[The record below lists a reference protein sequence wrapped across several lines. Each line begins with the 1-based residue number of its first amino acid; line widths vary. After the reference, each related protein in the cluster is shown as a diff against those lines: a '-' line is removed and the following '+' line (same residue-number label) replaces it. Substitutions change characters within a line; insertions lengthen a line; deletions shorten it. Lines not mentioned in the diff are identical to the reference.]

1 MLPDAGRHG
10 PSRRH
15 LLEGLLGGAAV
26 LGGSAVLASCTGSSG
41 GGSGATSSASPTTS
55 PGATVTELEPTEYD
69 ASDPYRPLYHY
80 SPASGDMADPNGLL
94 ADDGTFHLFH
104 QTWGTWVHATSTDL
118 MAWEDQ
124 GVALEHDDLGQAMS
138 GSAVVDADNVSGLV
152 DGGGILAFYTST
164 EGGEAPSVAYS
175 TDGGSTWQ
183 RYEGNPVVAN
193 DGRADF
199 RDPKVF
205 RHEDS
210 GAWVMV
216 IAAGDHVEIHRSTDL
231 LTWEHASDA
240 GADAGLHSAV
250 WECPDLFPL
259 EDPSG
264 EVRWVLH
271 VSVGASEETEG
282 STAQY
287 LLGAF
292 DGTTFTPSDTTV
304 RVTDAG
310 QDFYAAQSF
319 ENLSG
324 RRVWM
329 AWAGNWSY
337 PYDLPTGDW
346 HGEMSV
352 PRELSLVTVGGE
364 TVLAQT
370 PVAEVEAY
378 HGDVLDVSG
387 TSVTD
392 DSTVIG
398 VGRSLDMTLEL
409 DVSKATKAWV
419 SVARGTVDGA
429 LQEVLVGVD
438 RAAKQLFLNREAS
451 GVTTVSG
458 SNSPETDFALA
469 RFVDYEPVDE
479 RVRLRILLDR
489 SSLEVF
495 VDDGAPA
502 ATMLVLN
509 DPGAQDVAVGADGTV
524 TVVSGTLA
532 TMGDAM
538 GRG

>member
-1 MLPDAGRHG
+1 
-10 PSRRH
+10 
-15 LLEGLLGGAAV
+15 
-26 LGGSAVLASCTGSSG
+26 
-41 GGSGATSSASPTTS
+41 
-55 PGATVTELEPTEYD
+55 
-69 ASDPYRPLYHY
+69 
-80 SPASGDMADPNGLL
+80 
-94 ADDGTFHLFH
+94 
-104 QTWGTWVHATSTDL
+104 
-118 MAWEDQ
+118 
-124 GVALEHDDLGQAMS
+124 
-138 GSAVVDADNVSGLV
+138 
-152 DGGGILAFYTST
+152 
-164 EGGEAPSVAYS
+164 
-175 TDGGSTWQ
+175 
-183 RYEGNPVVAN
+183 
-193 DGRADF
+193 
-199 RDPKVF
+199 
-205 RHEDS
+205 
-210 GAWVMV
+210 MV

-231 LTWEHASDA
+231 LSWEHASDA
-240 GADAGLHSAV
+240 GADAGLHSAI

-271 VSVGASEETEG
+271 VSVGASEESEG

-429 LQEVLVGVD
+429 LQEVFVGVD